1 MGRLNG
7 DNVRLQ
13 LSIKSLF
20 LLIVFF
26 YFVKQELKTNVMFS
40 ISPLYAEQC
49 FASDNGCCN

>member
-13 LSIKSLF
+13 LPIKSLF
-20 LLIVFF
+20 FIIVF

-49 FASDNGCCN
+49 FASDNGYCN

>member
-7 DNVRLQ
+7 DNVGLQ
-13 LSIKSLF
+13 LPIKSLF
-20 LLIVFF
+20 FITAFF
-26 YFVKQELKTNVMFS
+26 YFVKQELKPNVMFS